1 MAESSTRRKR
11 SNNEGY
17 LGMFPK
23 KKPKPEPEEN
33 KFMFRV
39 LLPNGLNL
47 TLELENADEKM
58 SAAEFVRTVRRKAE
72 KEIIEKGSRKIHWGP
87 QVYVE
92 DAMGERIEDG
102 NIICDE
108 SRNNPMIVAL
118 QDGGINSV
126 HTFQDM
132 WNVTPEPHLLVELPQ
147 EYTFQTALADL
158 IDNSLQA
165 VWANGPGERRLISV
179 NLQDGEVSIFD
190 SGQGMDSSTENS
202 IAKWGTMGSS
212 NHRAVRGSAIGLKP
226 PYLKPYFGMY
236 GFGGLAAS
244 MHLGGLVMV
253 SSKTKMSKK
262 VVTLKLEKDT
272 LVQKSKAD
280 RIWRTGGDIRE
291 VSQEEKDMSPH
302 GSFTKVHISK
312 LKSNYW
318 NEDQLKCMLKDIYFP
333 YIQND
338 DGFDESVRTSTP
350 VEFEVNGTN
359 LTEVAGGEVVATNLA
374 ACNGPP
380 FVLELH
386 LRKKNDLQGH
396 AKSEANRS
404 VAEDSAN
411 ARITC
416 FYFPII
422 QGKESVDT
430 ILEKLEVEG
439 YGVGES
445 FETLCR
451 VSIRRLGRLLPDAR
465 WGRLPFME
473 PKRKRV
479 ENALVPQRC
488 FKRVKCFV
496 ESDAGFAPTTSKT
509 DLAHKHPFTLVLKNL
524 GRRPDNSDSAIC
536 MEIEREGRQIT
547 PVQLEKEYQDWLKAM
562 HESYDEEVECG
573 DGEATLI
580 LNPSNGKDLGISNKV
595 IRVLT
600 QIKRKGYLW
609 KASQKLKILKGA
621 ADPRKD
627 LYATLEYILCEGFD
641 GDPGEARM
649 ICRPMEC
656 PEVEGSKLLFT
667 NGNASFELGSS
678 RSLPLDLISSGKCQ
692 ALDEDTWKRQAER
705 KRLKTPSFI
714 DVLRTDQVL
723 KFDVDKGFPKGETVQ
738 AGFVF
743 PKEIIAVVRPHAFK
757 AADNMMSKSSDD
769 VDQKSVVKDNMEMKM
784 DIHVIPW
791 DDSDQNTSPTGDVKF
806 SMQTKTCSRNGIHG
820 LYSFRME
827 GSRLNEMFE
836 KVGRYRFIFSL
847 VNNPYAT
854 LMSAE
859 EDLFVVASEKVGKW
873 KLRFEMSDTECTEI
887 KRPNVRLGSDIGPLY
902 ISCYDVYSN
911 RMAFKA
917 YPQLEVHVHKMETP
931 VKIKIE
937 KASGCL
943 TPDRMYFQISK
954 ILLGG
959 GKLDELRPSFE
970 AFLRVGSKDS
980 CYAEIP
986 LAVLPGDMCSV
997 KLSNAE
1003 LDNCLRPGDVIHKLK
1018 LQVLDAYE
1026 NPVEKGRKIKVEL
1039 TGLEF
1044 QDQEFQDQDDP
1055 NREYREVDDQGWVNF
1070 GGLLKVTG
1078 KYGSKGCVRVS
1089 SGTKNLLIKEFELL
1103 SRVLKV
1109 VSGIPEQAHSGSVL
1123 KDVVFGIF
1131 DDEGNIDSKMNGCH
1145 HTLTVDLCTL
1155 GSVQYTFIEGKC
1167 TVPKLQLPEV
1177 SGLLEFK
1184 ALHSWHTE
1192 LFVCIKVDVH
1202 PNPRLEMVSVPE
1214 QPLDDGAVCHAYDES
1229 TASQTQISNQIM
1241 LNEAKLFIETLMS
1254 ETTKWEHEMKIT
1266 ATKVKRRED
1275 ELNKLESRKN
1285 EVNISLSDL
1294 ERELNKCISVSSSKR
1309 DGKGMPNQG
1318 SHSVDDTLE
1327 EIKRQGT
1334 TAAGLWLDLSRRSVQ
1349 SRESP
1354 ILQDVVGI
1362 VALLGK
1368 VEDDVLSWALSEYL
1382 GRENMLAVVCK
1393 SRAGAKAFE
1402 QYDHSGTIA
1411 TETGIH
1417 GLASAQ
1423 KARINGRFR
1432 VICLEDVRPYEGGFK
1447 VDDPQKQLIMEDP
1460 KFSDGILPE
1469 GYMGYAVNMI
1479 KLDQEELCLSTSSG
1493 IGLRGTLFFNLFSY
1507 LQVYKTRNH
1516 MKQAISYIRDG
1527 AISLDGGILW
1537 RKGVIECGNREK
1549 VAVMFPTTSA
1559 KTAPF
1564 TSAKAMPSLF
1574 TLRVDIQEKIARKN
1588 EEKEL
1593 IEKLINRARDKLER
1607 SKKEF
1612 EEKKKEFE
1620 EREARKNM
1628 FVENAREQGLFLE
1641 NHELCD

>member
-1 MAESSTRRKR
+1 MAESSTKKKR

-17 LGMFPK
+17 LGAVPRK
-23 KKPKPEPEEN
+23 KLKSEPEVN
-33 KFMFRV
+33 KYMFRV

-47 TLELENADEKM
+47 TLELENADETM
-58 SAAEFVRTVRRKAE
+58 SVAEFVRTVRRQAE
-72 KEIIEKGSRKIHWGP
+72 KELVEKGSRKIHWGP

-102 NIICDE
+102 KIIGQA
-108 SRNNPMIVAL
+108 SRNKTMIVAL

-126 HTFQDM
+126 HTYQDM

-165 VWANGPGERRLISV
+165 VWANGTGERRLISV

-190 SGQGMDSSTENS
+190 SGQGMDSSKDNS

-212 NHRAVRGSAIGLKP
+212 NHRAVRCSAIGLKP

-280 RIWRTGGDIRE
+280 RIWRTAGDIRE
-291 VSQEEKDMSPH
+291 VSQEELGMSPH

-338 DGFDESVRTSTP
+338 DGFNESVRTSTP
-350 VEFEVNGTN
+350 VEFEVNGAN

-386 LRKKNDLQGH
+386 LRKKHDSQGH
-396 AKSEANRS
+396 AKSEANKS
-404 VAEDSAN
+404 VAENSAN

-416 FYFPII
+416 FYFPIL
-422 QGKESVDT
+422 QGKESIDT
-430 ILEKLEVEG
+430 ILEKLDAEG
-439 YGVGES
+439 YSMGEN
-445 FETLCR
+445 FETFCR
-451 VSIRRLGRLLPDAR
+451 VAIRRLGRLLPDAR

-473 PKRKRV
+473 PKRKRG
-479 ENALVPQRC
+479 ENVQIPQRC

-524 GRRPDNSDSAIC
+524 GRKPDISDPAIC

-547 PVQLEKEYQDWLKAM
+547 PVQLEKEYHDWLKAM
-562 HESYDEEVECG
+562 HESFDEEVECG

-580 LNPSNGKDLGISNKV
+580 LNPSNGKDLGMSNKV

-609 KASQKLKILKGA
+609 KASQKIKILKGA

-627 LYATLEYILCEGFD
+627 LYATLEYILCEGLD

-656 PEVEGSKLLFT
+656 PDVEGSKLLFT

-692 ALDEDTWKRQAER
+692 ALDEDTWKRQADR
-705 KRLKTPSFI
+705 KRLKTPAFI

-723 KFDVDKGFPKGETVQ
+723 KFDADKGFPKGETVQ
-738 AGFVF
+738 AGYVL
-743 PKEIIAVVRPHAFK
+743 PKEIIAVIRPHAFK
-757 AADNMMSKSSDD
+757 ADNMSKSSDD
-769 VDQKSVVKDNMEMKM
+769 LDQKSVVKDNMEMKM
-784 DIHVIPW
+784 DIFLIPQ
-791 DDSDQNTSPTGDVKF
+791 DDSAQDTSPAGDVKF
-806 SMQTKTCSRNGIHG
+806 SMQTKACSRNGIHG

-836 KVGRYRFIFSL
+836 KAGRYRFKFSM
-847 VNNPYAT
+847 VNNQHAN
-854 LMSAE
+854 LMPTE
-859 EDLFVVASEKVGKW
+859 EEIFVEASEKVGKW
-873 KLRFEMSDTECTEI
+873 KIGFQLPDAECSEI
-887 KRPNVRLGSDIGPLY
+887 KRCNVRLDSGIGPLY
-902 ISCYDVYSN
+902 ISCYDIYSN
-911 RMAFKA
+911 RMAFKV
-917 YPQLEVHVHKMETP
+917 YPAPDVQIYKMETP
-931 VKIKIE
+931 VNIRM

-943 TPDRMYFQISK
+943 IQEKMLVQVSK
-954 ILLGG
+954 ILFGG

-970 AFLRVGSKDS
+970 ATLRIGSKDS
-980 CYAEIP
+980 CFAELPI
-986 LAVLPGDMCSV
+986 AVLPGEMCSV

-1039 TGLEF
+1039 TGLEL
-1044 QDQEFQDQDDP
+1044 QDQEFQDHDDP
-1055 NREYREVDDQGWVNF
+1055 YREYREVDDQGWINF

-1078 KYGSKGCVRVS
+1078 NYGSKGCIRVS
-1089 SGTKNLLIKEFELL
+1089 SDTKMLLNKEFDLL
-1103 SRVLKV
+1103 SRELKV
-1109 VSGIPEQAHSGSVL
+1109 VSGIPEHSYAGSIL
-1123 KDVVFGIF
+1123 KNVVFGIF
-1131 DDEGNIDSKMNGCH
+1131 DDEGNLDSKMDGFQ

-1155 GSVQYTFIEGKC
+1155 SSVQYKFSQGKC
-1167 TVPKLQLPEV
+1167 TVPKIMLPEDV
-1177 SGLLEFK
+1177 RLLQFK
-1184 ALHSWHTE
+1184 AFHSWHTE
-1192 LFVCIKVDVH
+1192 LFVHIKVDIL
-1202 PNPRLEMVSVPE
+1202 PNPRLEIVSVPD
-1214 QPLDDGAVCHAYDES
+1214 QTFDDGAICHAYDES
-1229 TASQTQISNQIM
+1229 TASQSQISNQTTVNDVRLYIDT
-1241 LNEAKLFIETLMS
+1241 FMS
-1254 ETTKWEHEMKIT
+1254 DLTKWENDLKQLG
-1266 ATKVKRRED
+1266 TKVKKRED
-1275 ELNKLESRKN
+1275 ELRKLETNLS
-1285 EVNISLSDL
+1285 EVNSSLSDL
-1294 ERELNKCISVSSSKR
+1294 ERELNKCTFSSKS
-1309 DGKGMPNQG
+1309 DGKANSNPH
-1318 SHSVDDTLE
+1318 SHSVEDTLE
-1327 EIKRQGT
+1327 EIKRQGI
-1334 TAAGLWLDLSRRSVQ
+1334 TAASLWLQLSRVDVQ
-1349 SRESP
+1349 TRKLP
-1354 ILQDVVGI
+1354 IIHEVVGV

-1368 VEDDVLSWALSEYL
+1368 VEDDAISRALSEYL
-1382 GRENMLAVVCK
+1382 GKENMLAIVCK
-1393 SRAGAKAFE
+1393 SHVGVQALE
-1402 QYDHSGTIA
+1402 QYDSCGSIRPD
-1411 TETGIH
+1411 ICLH

-1423 KARINGRFR
+1423 KAKINGRFR
-1432 VICLEDVRPYEGGFK
+1432 VICLEDLRSYEGGFN
-1447 VDDPQKQLIMEDP
+1447 VGDPQKKLIMEDP
-1460 KFSDGILPE
+1460 KSSDGILPE

-1479 KLDQEELCLSTSSG
+1479 KLDHEELYPSTSSG
-1493 IGLRGTLFFNLFSY
+1493 IELRGTLFFNLFSY
-1507 LQVYKTRNH
+1507 LQVYKTRKH
-1516 MKQAISYIRDG
+1516 MNQAISYIRDG
-1527 AISLDGGILW
+1527 AISLDGGMLR
-1537 RKGVIECGNREK
+1537 RKGVIECGNRDE
-1549 VAVMFPTTSA
+1549 VAVSFPTTSA
-1559 KTAPF
+1559 KTSAKTSPF
-1564 TSAKAMPSLF
+1564 TSAKAMPSRF
-1574 TLRVDIQEKIARKN
+1574 YLRVDI
-1588 EEKEL
+1588 EEKL
-1593 IEKLINRARDKLER
+1593 AKKKDEKEMLEKQICR
-1607 SKKEF
+1607 VREKRERLKKEF
-1612 EEKKKEFE
+1612 DNKKKELE
-1620 EREARKNM
+1620 ERDVRKN
-1628 FVENAREQGLFLE
+1628 LFLE
-1641 NHELCD
+1641 NVQQQGLLLEHHEQSD

>member
-1 MAESSTRRKR
+1 MAESSARKKR
-11 SNNEGY
+11 SSNEGY
-17 LGMFPK
+17 LGVPSK
-23 KKPKPEPEEN
+23 KKLKAEPEVN
-33 KFMFRV
+33 KFLFRV

-58 SAAEFVRTVRRKAE
+58 SVAEFVRTVRRQAE
-72 KEIIEKGSRKIHWGP
+72 KEPLEKGSRKIHWGP

-92 DAMGERIEDG
+92 NAMGERIEDG
-102 NIICDE
+102 KIICQD
-108 SRNNPMIVAL
+108 SRNKTMIIAL

-126 HTFQDM
+126 HTYQDM
-132 WNVTPEPHLLVELPQ
+132 WNVTPEPQLLVELPQ

-179 NLQDGEVSIFD
+179 NLLDGEVSIFD
-190 SGQGMDSSTENS
+190 SGQGMDSSNENS

-244 MHLGGLVMV
+244 MHLGRLVMV

-280 RIWRTGGDIRE
+280 RIWRTAGDIRD
-291 VSQEEKDMSPH
+291 VSQEENAMSPH

-312 LKSNYW
+312 LKPNYW

-386 LRKKNDLQGH
+386 LRKKHDLQGH
-396 AKSEANRS
+396 GKSDANRN

-416 FYFPII
+416 FYFPIL

-430 ILEKLEVEG
+430 ILEKLEAED

-445 FETLCR
+445 FETFCR

-479 ENALVPQRC
+479 ENVQVPQRC

-524 GRRPDNSDSAIC
+524 GRKPDISDPAIC

-562 HESYDEEVECG
+562 HESFDEEVECG

-609 KASQKLKILKGA
+609 KASQKIKILKGA

-649 ICRPMEC
+649 VCRPMEC
-656 PEVEGSKLLFT
+656 PEVEGSKLLF
-667 NGNASFELGSS
+667 NDVDGNASFELGSS

-705 KRLKTPSFI
+705 KRLKAPAFI

-723 KFDVDKGFPKGETVQ
+723 RFDVDKGFPKGETVQ
-738 AGFVF
+738 AGFVL

-757 AADNMMSKSSDD
+757 ADNMNKSSDD
-769 VDQKSVVKDNMEMKM
+769 LDQKSVVKDNMEMKM
-784 DIHVIPW
+784 DIHVIPQ
-791 DDSDQNTSPTGDVKF
+791 DDTAQDTSPTGDVKF
-806 SMQTKTCSRNGIHG
+806 SMQTKACSRNGIHG

-836 KVGRYRFIFSL
+836 KAGSYRFIFSM
-847 VNNPYAT
+847 VNNQYAN
-854 LMSAE
+854 LMSTEA
-859 EDLFVVASEKVGKW
+859 DIFVEASEKVGKW
-873 KLRFEMSDTECTEI
+873 KLGFQSRDTECTEI
-887 KRPNVRLGSDIGPLY
+887 KQCNIRLGSEIGPLF

-917 YPQLEVHVHKMETP
+917 YPHLEVNVHKMETR
-931 VKIKIE
+931 VNLKIE
-937 KASGCL
+937 KASGFL
-943 TPDRMYFQISK
+943 TADRMYLQISK
-954 ILLGG
+954 ILFGG

-970 AFLRVGSKDS
+970 ATLRVGSKDS
-980 CYAEIP
+980 CFAELPI
-986 LAVLPGDMCSV
+986 AVLPGDMCSV

-1044 QDQEFQDQDDP
+1044 QDQEFQDKDDP
-1055 NREYREVDDQGWVNF
+1055 YRDYREVDDQGWVNF

-1078 KYGSKGCVRVS
+1078 KYGSKGCIRVS
-1089 SGTKNLLIKEFELL
+1089 SDTKTLLIKEFDLL
-1103 SRVLKV
+1103 SRELKV
-1109 VSGIPEQAHSGSVL
+1109 VAGIPEHSNAGSIL
-1123 KDVVFGIF
+1123 KNVMFGIF
-1131 DDEGNIDSKMNGCH
+1131 DDEGNIDSKMNGCQ

-1155 GSVQYTFIEGKC
+1155 SSVQYTFIQGKC
-1167 TVPKLQLPEV
+1167 TVPKLQLPEDI
-1177 SGLLEFK
+1177 GLLEFK
-1184 ALHSWHTE
+1184 AFHSWHTE
-1192 LFVCIKVDVH
+1192 LFVHIKVHVV
-1202 PNPRLEMVSVPE
+1202 PNPQLEIVSVPE

-1229 TASQTQISNQIM
+1229 TASQSQISNQIM
-1241 LNEAKLFIETLMS
+1241 LNEVKLYIEGFMS
-1254 ETTKWEHEMKIT
+1254 EMTIWEDDLRQLG
-1266 ATKVKRRED
+1266 TKVKKHED
-1275 ELNKLESRKN
+1275 ELRKLEINKS
-1285 EVNISLSDL
+1285 EVNKSLSDL
-1294 ERELNKCISVSSSKR
+1294 ERELNKCTFSSKI
-1309 DGKGMPNQG
+1309 DGKGMPNQS
-1318 SHSVDDTLE
+1318 SHSVEDTLE

-1334 TAAGLWLDLSRRSVQ
+1334 TAASLWLDLRRRNVQ
-1349 SRESP
+1349 STQIP
-1354 ILQDVVGI
+1354 IIQDVIGV

-1368 VEDDVLSWALSEYL
+1368 VEDDLLSRALSEYL

-1393 SRAGAKAFE
+1393 SRVGAEALE
-1402 QYDHSGTIA
+1402 HYDHSGNVITSI
-1411 TETGIH
+1411 GLH

-1423 KARINGRFR
+1423 KAKINGRFR
-1432 VICLEDVRPYEGGFK
+1432 VICLEDTRSYEGGFK
-1447 VDDPQKQLIMEDP
+1447 VGDPQKQLIIEDP
-1460 KFSDGILPE
+1460 KSSDGILPE

-1479 KLDQEELCLSTSSG
+1479 KLDHEELFPSASSG
-1493 IGLRGTLFFNLFSY
+1493 NGLRGTLFFNLFSY

-1527 AISLDGGILW
+1527 AVSLDGGMLR
-1537 RKGVIECGNREK
+1537 RKGVIECGNRDK
-1549 VAVMFPTTSA
+1549 VPVNFPTTSA
-1559 KTAPF
+1559 KTSPF
-1564 TSAKAMPSLF
+1564 TSAKAMPSLSH
-1574 TLRVDIQEKIARKN
+1574 LRLDIEEKIVKKK
-1588 EEKEL
+1588 EEKEML
-1593 IEKLINRARDKLER
+1593 EKQIYRTRDKLER
-1607 SKKEF
+1607 LKNKIEI
-1612 EEKKKEFE
+1612 KKKELE
-1620 EREARKNM
+1620 EREARKNVM
-1628 FVENAREQGLFLE
+1628 LENFQQQGLLLE
-1641 NHELCD
+1641 NHEQSD